1 MLSNLSFAQMA
12 IVISLSI
19 IPSFILL
26 FLILYSDRKNREPVP
41 LIIISVISGLFTI
54 SLSLLIDKIF
64 LKLNISNDI
73 LLSYNNYNIFKIII
87 LASVEEFSKWF
98 VLYIFLSHN
107 SSYDDIYDGF
117 VYSSIIS
124 LSFALTE
131 TIMYVFSETAFQD
144 MTNLAI
150 LRNITSVPLHI
161 VCGII
166 MGYNISLVKFSKYK
180 KNKMFKLSKSLLI
193 PIFVHSL
200 YNLFFSILSFRNIN
214 NYISVVIMV
223 LFIMGIYV
231 LGCLYILETVVL
243 NKIFMNN
250 LIYDKDYDYLMTRQE
265 FLMRRSNK

>member
-131 TIMYVFSETAFQD
+131 KA
-144 MTNLAI
+144 
-150 LRNITSVPLHI
+150 
-161 VCGII
+161 G
-166 MGYNISLVKFSKYK
+166 
-180 KNKMFKLSKSLLI
+180 
-193 PIFVHSL
+193 
-200 YNLFFSILSFRNIN
+200 
-214 NYISVVIMV
+214 
-223 LFIMGIYV
+223 
-231 LGCLYILETVVL
+231 
-243 NKIFMNN
+243 
-250 LIYDKDYDYLMTRQE
+250 
-265 FLMRRSNK
+265 